1 MTEYITSKAGHYTPA
16 ASLAAL
22 GVKLQQV
29 KLFEP
34 IERLVH
40 IAQKTVKYSPVDKLY
55 DSFIAMLAGA
65 HGMVEINTRLRSDP
79 VLQAAFGRFACAE
92 QSVVQQTLD
101 ACTDENVVQMQQAL
115 DQIFRGQS
123 RASRHQYQGSYQI
136 LDIDMS
142 GMPCGPKGALA
153 TKGYFANKRNRRGR
167 QLGRVVASL
176 YGEVVTDR
184 LFDGKTQLT
193 KALVPLLEAA
203 EQTLEL
209 DEDKRKRTIARVDAG
224 GGSLD
229 DVNWMLAR
237 GYQVHTKD
245 YSGKSAAKL
254 AKTVGQWF
262 DDPHIPGRQFGLV
275 TEPALCYVR
284 PVTRI
289 AVRKRGRN
297 GKWKAVVLIS
307 ALCAKDV
314 VALTAETP
322 SALSDQAR
330 VLFAYVTFYDQRG
343 GGVETSLKEDKSG
356 LGLTKRNKKRFPAQ
370 QMLVLLGNLAHN
382 VVVWARGWLSPCTD
396 SRSVVRGSAQPDQMA
411 QELAQPP
418 CLSQAPP
425 LSASP
430 KPPAHLTASLSG
442 YGMQRMVRDVFHI
455 SGFLLFDPAGHVQ
468 QIILN
473 QQAPFARFLVHSL
486 RDVLSP
492 LQISVH
498 LGQT

>member
-1 MTEYITSKAGHYTPA
+1 MKESITASVGHYTPA

-22 GVKLQQV
+22 GVKLQQIN
-29 KLFEP
+29 LFGP
-34 IERLVH
+34 IEHLVQ
-40 IAQKTVKYSPVDKLY
+40 IAQKTVKYSPTDKLY
-55 DSFIAMLAGA
+55 DGFIAMLAGA
-65 HGMVEINTRLRSDP
+65 HGMVEINTRLRADP
-79 VLQAAFGRFACAE
+79 ALQAALGRTACAE

-101 ACTDENVVQMQQAL
+101 ACTNENVIQMQQAL

-123 RASRHQYQGSYQI
+123 RASGHQYQGCYQI

-142 GMPCGPKGALA
+142 GMPCGPKAALA

-209 DEDKRKRTIARVDAG
+209 DENKRKRTIARVDAG

-254 AKTVGQWF
+254 AKTVTQWF

-284 PVTRI
+284 KVVRI

-307 ALCAKDV
+307 ALSARDV
-314 VALTAETP
+314 LALTGEP
-322 SALSDQAR
+322 QSALSDQAR
-330 VLFAYVTFYDQRG
+330 VLRAYVSFYDQRG
-343 GGVETSLKEDKSG
+343 GGVETSLKDDKGG
-356 LGLTKRNKKRFPAQ
+356 LGLTRRNKKRFPAQ
-370 QMLVLLGNLAHN
+370 HLLVLLGSLAHN
-382 VVVWARGWLSPCTD
+382 VVVWAREWLSPGAD
-396 SRSVVRGSAQPDQMA
+396 SASLQSQSRQPDQPEPQA
-411 QELAQPP
+411 SPDASPP
-418 CLSQAPP
+418 
-425 LSASP
+425 SASP
-430 KPPAHLTASLSG
+430 KPPADLTHCLSG
-442 YGMQRMVRDVFHI
+442 YGMLRMVRDVFHV
-455 SGFLLFDPAGHVQ
+455 SGFLLFDQAGHVQ

-473 QQAPFARFLVHSL
+473 QHAPLACFLVHSL
-486 RDVLSP
+486 RNILSP
-492 LQISVH
+492 LHISVH